1 MFKKNNHNFSLIKN
15 NKELDQFL
23 AKIKN
28 KKKFFF
34 DTEFERRSTYQAI
47 ISIVVIFDGK
57 NIGIIDC
64 LEKNINFKKIF
75 KFLNKKNITLVIHS
89 CRQDLE
95 IFLSVVKKIL
105 FTVFDTQIAAL
116 FNSYD
121 DRPSYKKLVQDFC
134 KINLDKS
141 LQSDDWLK
149 RPISNERINY
159 LINDVYYLKI
169 IFNKLNNKL
178 IKKNK
183 LNLFNKLIKKE
194 IFKISYEDYPV
205 IFKKKLGNDILN
217 NNKFI
222 KIISFRNKIA
232 KKINLPKNWIFSDK
246 EIIRNIKNE
255 KISIISKN
263 LKKTEIKNLTK
274 LITNFKKILIK
285 FADIS

>member
-47 ISIVVIFDGK
+47 ISILVIFDGK

-64 LEKNINFKKIF
+64 LEKKINFKKIF

-121 DRPSYKKLVQDFC
+121 DRPSYKRLVQDFC

-141 LQSDDWLK
+141 LQSDGWLK
-149 RPISNERINY
+149 RPINNERINY

-178 IKKNK
+178 VKKNK
-183 LNLFNKLIKKE
+183 LKLFNKLIKKE
-194 IFKISYEDYPV
+194 IFKISHEDYPA

-217 NNKFI
+217 NNNFI
-222 KIISFRNKIA
+222 KIINFRNKIA
-232 KKINLPKNWIFSDK
+232 KKINLPKNWVFSDK
-246 EIIRNIKNE
+246 EIIKNIKNSE
-255 KISIISKN
+255 VSIISKN
-263 LKKTEIKNLTK
+263 LDNIEIKKITK
-274 LITNFKKILIK
+274 LIKNFKKTFNK
-285 FADIS
+285 S

>member
-141 LQSDDWLK
+141 LQSGGWLK

-178 IKKNK
+178 VKKDK
-183 LNLFNKLIKKE
+183 LKLFNKLIKEE
-194 IFKISYEDYPV
+194 IFKISHEDYPA

-217 NNKFI
+217 NNSFI
-222 KIISFRNKIA
+222 KIINFRNKIA
-232 KKINLPKNWIFSDK
+232 KKINLPKNWVFSDK
-246 EIIRNIKNE
+246 EIIKNIKNTE
-255 KISIISKN
+255 FSIISKN
-263 LKKTEIKNLTK
+263 LKNIEIKKLTK
-274 LITNFKKILIK
+274 LIKNFKRTFNKV
-285 FADIS
+285 S

>member
-134 KINLDKS
+134 KITLDKS
-141 LQSDDWLK
+141 LQSGGWLK

-178 IKKNK
+178 IKKDK
-183 LNLFNKLIKKE
+183 LKLFNKLIKEE
-194 IFKISYEDYPV
+194 IFKISHEDYPA

-217 NNKFI
+217 NNSFI
-222 KIISFRNKIA
+222 KIINFRNKIA
-232 KKINLPKNWIFSDK
+232 KKINLPKNWVFSDK
-246 EIIRNIKNE
+246 EIIKYIKNRE
-255 KISIISKN
+255 FSIISKN
-263 LKKTEIKNLTK
+263 LKNIEVKKITK
-274 LITNFKKILIK
+274 LIKNFKRTFNKV
-285 FADIS
+285 S

>member
-134 KINLDKS
+134 KISLDKS
-141 LQSDDWLK
+141 LQSDGWLK
-149 RPISNERINY
+149 RPINNERINY

-178 IKKNK
+178 IKKDK
-183 LNLFNKLIKKE
+183 LKLFNKLIKKE
-194 IFKISYEDYPV
+194 IFKITHEDYPA
-205 IFKKKLGNDILN
+205 IFKKKLGSDILN
-217 NNKFI
+217 NDNFI
-222 KIISFRNKIA
+222 KIINFRNKIA
-232 KKINLPKNWIFSDK
+232 KKINLPKNWVFSDK
-246 EIIRNIKNE
+246 EIMNNIKNSE
-255 KISIISKN
+255 FSIISKN
-263 LKKTEIKNLTK
+263 LENIEIKKLTK
-274 LITNFKKILIK
+274 LIKNFKKN
-285 FADIS
+285 FNEVS

>member
-1 MFKKNNHNFSLIKN
+1 MFKKNNHNFSFIKN
-15 NKELDQFL
+15 NKELDQFI

-34 DTEFERRSTYQAI
+34 DTEFERRSTYKAI

-64 LEKNINFKKIF
+64 LEKNIEFKKIF

-116 FNSYD
+116 FNGYHEA
-121 DRPSYKKLVQDFC
+121 PSYKKLVHDFC
-134 KINLDKS
+134 KISLDKS
-141 LQSDDWLK
+141 LQKDDWLK

-169 IFNKLNNKL
+169 IFNKLNSKL
-178 IKKNK
+178 VRKSK
-183 LNLFNKLIKKE
+183 LNLFNKLVKKE
-194 IFKISYEDYPV
+194 IFKISHENYPI
-205 IFKKKLGNDILN
+205 IFKKKLGNNILKN
-217 NNKFI
+217 KKFI
-222 KIISFRNKIA
+222 KIVNLRDKLA
-232 KKINLPKNWIFSDK
+232 RKINLPKNWVFSDK
-246 EIIRNIKNE
+246 QIIKNVKDE
-255 KISIISKN
+255 ETSINSQN
-263 LKKTEIKNLTK
+263 LKNIEIKNFTK
-274 LITNFKKILIK
+274 LINNFKKSFNK
-285 FADIS
+285 VS